1 MLEKEFDK
9 YPPEESDAIHNL
21 DKYEKLNEEEE
32 VFSKGTSWGLKFKE
46 LKNSILTRGL
56 VLLIT
61 VLRHGSRRISTYFTT
76 FHII

>member
-32 VFSKGTSWGLKFKE
+32 VFSKGTS
-46 LKNSILTRGL
+46 
-56 VLLIT
+56 
-61 VLRHGSRRISTYFTT
+61 
-76 FHII
+76 